1 MRPVK
6 SYNSIPHGY
15 VRKSPIARPSSADDA
30 AATVVTP
37 VGKHIPQVHIP
48 QVHSSQQQY
57 SQQYDAKTVA
67 IQTAKSVLMPEK
79 GPKVEIEPFIP
90 TIMQFIQ
97 SLSLA
102 AQQRFVDNRAPAQKS
117 HHTVKRFLVIVD
129 ISAVRYFDYELKRAC
144 SEIRL
149 ICPDVVDHMHII
161 KFSIVNSTRGNVL
174 NVITLER
181 TCTTRLGESYE
192 FSTVV
197 KILHREIQR
206 IPDDQRNIMKMIGCS
221 PSLSCSYLRIYD
233 PITYAN
239 MVFCES
245 VGHVINI
252 CFGINYIS
260 YRAQMYRD
268 AWIESV
274 AKLVVSSA
282 IIAYTT
288 GVQALLKT
296 RFPGLDI
303 IAILRDPRFEQ
314 ITNLRFNPW
323 LCTFETLPE
332 NARCISLFNNEQCR
346 NLKLPSM
353 NYCSAHACDVCTYQC
368 RHIGGIH
375 GTILIL
381 KK

>member
-6 SYNSIPHGY
+6 SYNSVPQGY
-15 VRKSPIARPSSADDA
+15 VRKTPIARPYGADKA
-30 AATVVTP
+30 AATT
-37 VGKHIPQVHIP
+37 VGSAQFVSVQTH
-48 QVHSSQQQY
+48 
-57 SQQYDAKTVA
+57 YDAKTVA
-67 IQTAKSVLMPEK
+67 IQTAKSVLRHEK
-79 GPKVEIEPFIP
+79 EPRVEIEQFEIAVPKFIP
-90 TIMQFIQ
+90 

-102 AQQRFVDNRAPAQKS
+102 AQQRFADNRAPVQKS
-117 HHTVKRFLVIVD
+117 QPTVKKFLILVD
-129 ISAVRYFDYELKRAC
+129 LLTVKYFDYELNRAC

-149 ICPDVVDHMHII
+149 ICPDVIDHMYII
-161 KFSIVNSTRGNVL
+161 KFSVVNGVRGHVL
-174 NVITLER
+174 NVITPER
-181 TCTTRLGESYE
+181 TCTTRLGKSYE
-192 FSTVV
+192 FSSVV
-197 KILHREIQR
+197 KILHQEIQR
-206 IPDDQRNIMKMIGCS
+206 IPDDQRNLMKMVGCS

-245 VGHVINI
+245 VGHVINM
-252 CFGINYIS
+252 CAGINYIS

-282 IIAYTT
+282 TFAYIT
-288 GVQALLKT
+288 GVQTLLKT

-303 IAILRDPRFEQ
+303 ITILRDPRFEQ

-323 LCTFETLPE
+323 LRTFETLPE
-332 NARCISLFNNEQCR
+332 NDRCISLFNNEQCR

-353 NYCSAHACDVCTYQC
+353 NYCSTHACYVCTYQC
-368 RHIGGIH
+368 RHISGMH
-375 GTILIL
+375 GTISIL